1 MYVPRWLVPLSM
13 SAVLVLASATLGG
26 WKWENVPLPF

>member
-1 MYVPRWLVPLSM
+1 MHAPRWLVPLSM

-26 WKWENVPLPF
+26 WKWENALPF